1 MRTLSV
7 WKYLHIITY
16 TSNNLSMFSG
26 TKKEVLLKVR
36 VLVVASNTYFHIK
49 PDFLVCSFF
58 IQ

>member
-7 WKYLHIITY
+7 WKYLHIIIY

-26 TKKEVLLKVR
+26 TKKKVLLKVR
-36 VLVVASNTYFHIK
+36 VLVVASKTYFHIK
-49 PDFLVCSFF
+49 PDFLLCSFF